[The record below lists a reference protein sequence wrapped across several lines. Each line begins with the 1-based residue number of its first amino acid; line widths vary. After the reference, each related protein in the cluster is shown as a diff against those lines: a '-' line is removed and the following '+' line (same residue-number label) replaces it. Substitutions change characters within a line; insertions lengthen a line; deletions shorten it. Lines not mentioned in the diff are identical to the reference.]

1 MYKIVFI
8 DDNQAIIEGLNY
20 IIDWEKL
27 NIDICGAAYDG
38 KMGMKLIK
46 KIKPEIVIVDIEMP
60 GINGLKMIRK
70 IIKEQPDLKI
80 IILSGYDNFNYAQE
94 AIEMGVKSYIL
105 KPIRK
110 KILLNKLKE
119 ITLELKAEA
128 AKISKQK
135 SLLSQINLVSNI
147 AREKYFFNLISNQ
160 VAVESKEEINYSL
173 LGINSW
179 PDNYCLMMIEFD
191 QQDTSIINKVLR
203 KNLNIPEENYIIIP
217 LLEKQLMFFLHAE
230 SEPKLMT
237 LREKIILD
245 LKKNIK
251 ISYYLGVSLIHNDFK
266 KLNQSLQEAREAL
279 KDVCENQGVK
289 FYKNLNTQNN
299 KNKINTQKFI
309 KQIINKIKA
318 VELESALE
326 SLDDLFIYLKENSCR
341 TVNIYT
347 ECIKLFFEI
356 KKLISNYQINHHLK
370 DDSSYLSIIYLQ
382 SKFRT
387 LSALQTEIETI
398 IETIINK
405 IKDAP
410 VTMAEIMVNEIKDYL
425 KDNYIDAS
433 RESIAKNFNITPTYL
448 SKIFKNIT
456 GINLIDYLTKLKMDA
471 AKIKLLNTSDQIQE
485 IAEEMGYANAYYFT
499 KVFKKNIGMT
509 PSKFRRH
516 KSN

>member
-20 IIDWEKL
+20 IINWEKL
-27 NIDICGAAYDG
+27 NIKISGTAYNG
-38 KMGMKLIK
+38 KKGVKLIK
-46 KIKPEIVIVDIEMP
+46 DVQPDILIADIEMP
-60 GINGLKMIRK
+60 GLNGLQMIK
-70 IIKEQPDLKI
+70 NIIKDHPDLKI
-80 IILSGYDNFNYAQE
+80 IILSGYDNFNYAQR

-105 KPIRK
+105 KPIKK
-110 KILLNKLKE
+110 KILLKKLKE
-119 ITLELKAEA
+119 ITLELKSEA
-128 AKISKQK
+128 AEKSKQNN
-135 SLLSQINLVSNI
+135 LLSQINSVSNI

-160 VAVESKEEINYSL
+160 IAVENEKNLNFSL
-173 LGINSW
+173 LGISSW
-179 PDNYCLMMIEFD
+179 PKNYCLMMIEFED
-191 QQDTSIINKVLR
+191 ENISRMNNFFR
-203 KNLNIPEENYIIIP
+203 ENLIFSENNIIIIP
-217 LLEKQLMFFLHAE
+217 LLEKQLMFFLYAD
-230 SEPKLMT
+230 SKSKLTKLRKEFILT
-237 LREKIILD
+237 LNQKVEIP
-245 LKKNIK
+245 
-251 ISYYLGVSLIHNDFK
+251 YYLGISLIHNEFK
-266 KLNQSLQEAREAL
+266 KLNQSLYEAREAL

-299 KNKINTQKFI
+299 KNEINTQKFI

-382 SKFRT
+382 GKFRT

-410 VTMAEIMVNEIKDYL
+410 VTMAEIMVSEIKDYL
-425 KDNYIDAS
+425 KDNYIDVS

-485 IAEEMGYANAYYFT
+485 IAEEIGYANAYYFT